1 MIYNMSRYSQSERSN
16 LSFVILIL
24 LGVITWTNLSLIL
37 NIIYITLA
45 IFGCLIISRL
55 CWRFITKQH
64 CPKLKDIDNMSGIDF
79 EYYVANLLQE
89 AGFHNISLTE
99 KFDLGVDIIAEK
111 DGVRWGIQA
120 KRNSNIV
127 KANAVRQ
134 VVTGLKLYNCDRSMV
149 VTNSVYSAVA
159 QRLAYGNNC
168 LLIDRTKLN
177 RISQLTKN

>member
-1 MIYNMSRYSQSERSN
+1 MSRYSQSERSN
-16 LSFVILIL
+16 LSFVTIIL
-24 LGVITWTNLSLIL
+24 LGVIAWTNLSLIL

-45 IFGCLIISRL
+45 ILGYLIISRL
-55 CWRFITKQH
+55 SWGFITKHH
-64 CPKLKDIDNMSGIDF
+64 CPKLQNFDNMSGVDF
-79 EYYVANLLQE
+79 EYYVANLLRE
-89 AGFHNISLTE
+89 AEFHNISLTE

-111 DGVRWGIQA
+111 DGFRWGIQV
-120 KRNSNIV
+120 KRHSNMV

-149 VTNSVYSAVA
+149 VTNSVYSMVA

-168 LLIDRTKLN
+168 LLIDRTNLN